1 MLEEAVPCKKK
12 KRLIHLTLLVVTLAA
27 MVTAVA
33 GCSQKANH
41 AKGVYMLVDTSGT
54 YTEELDKA
62 RAIISYLLG
71 TLTTGDTMAMGRID
85 TGSFSEKDIIAKVTF
100 DQRPSVANTQKRAF
114 QKKVA
119 DFVSNVKSSSHTD
132 ISGGLLQAVE
142 YLNES
147 GSGEKYI
154 LIFSD
159 LKEELARGHVRDVPF
174 QLDGFNIIALNV
186 TKLRDDIRDPK
197 IYLQRVELWRE
208 KTETG
213 GGNWRLINDLERI
226 DNIFSS

>member
-1 MLEEAVPCKKK
+1 MQKQ
-12 KRLIHLTLLVVTLAA
+12 KRLMRPSLFVVPLALLLTV
-27 MVTAVA
+27 VA
-33 GCSQKANH
+33 GCAQKSNH
-41 AKGVYMLVDTSGT
+41 TKGVYMLVDTSGT

-62 RAIISYLLG
+62 RAIINYLLG
-71 TLTTGDTMAMGRID
+71 TLSPGDTMAIGRID

-114 QKKVA
+114 QKQVA
-119 DFVSNVKSSSHTD
+119 EFVSTVQSSSHTD

-147 GSGEKYI
+147 GSGEKFI

-159 LKEELARGHVRDVPF
+159 LKEELAKGHVRDVPF

-197 IYLQRVELWRE
+197 KYLQRVEQWRK

-213 GGNWRLINDLERI
+213 GGHWRLINDLERL
-226 DNIFSS
+226 DHIFS

>member
-1 MLEEAVPCKKK
+1 MQRNHRI
-12 KRLIHLTLLVVTLAA
+12 KRLIVFIALLAA
-27 MVTAVA
+27 VAVTAG
-33 GCSQKANH
+33 GCAQKANH

-54 YTEELDKA
+54 YTEELNKA
-62 RAIISYLLG
+62 RAIINYLLG
-71 TLTTGDTMAMGRID
+71 TLAPGDTMAVGRID
-85 TGSFSEKDIIAKVTF
+85 TGSFSEKDIVAKVTF

-119 DFVSNVKSSSHTD
+119 DFVKGVKSSSHTD

-147 GSGEKYI
+147 GSGEKFV

-159 LKEELARGHVRDVPF
+159 LKEELAKGYVRDVPF

-197 IYLQRVELWRE
+197 NYLRRVELWRS
-208 KTETG
+208 KTESG
-213 GGNWRLINDLERI
+213 GGEWRVINDLERL
-226 DNIFSS
+226 DNIFSL